1 MAQREQYIMFENI
14 KDHFPVFK
22 KKPELVFLD
31 SAASALKPQE
41 MIDAVSNCYS
51 YEYANIHRGVYSLS
65 SNLTKKFQDVRIKVS
80 KFIGSNSQKNIIF
93 TKGAT
98 EGINLVV
105 EKFSE
110 KFLSDGDEV
119 IISYLEHHAN
129 IVPWHLAAKKYKFKI
144 VALNLTKKGE
154 IDYQDFAE
162 KINSR
167 TKFISLTHMSNVTGS
182 MTDFKMIKE
191 KIKNTQIPLMIDGCQ
206 YVAHSKLNVVDIDC
220 DFYVFSGHKL
230 YGPSGVGV
238 LYMKDRWFDEFNPYQ
253 GGGDMIEKVEINN
266 TIYASG
272 YNKFEAGTP
281 PIVQVIGL
289 GSSVDFINSLNL
301 DKIFKYEKELHDHTV
316 DKLKSFNNITI
327 YGNSPNKGSIITFNF
342 KGIHAND
349 LAMILDQ
356 KNIAIRTGHHCA
368 QPLMK
373 YLNITSSARASFGIY
388 NNLKDANFFIDSLS
402 EAKKF
407 LTLN

>member
-1 MAQREQYIMFENI
+1 MAQSEQYIMFENI
-14 KDHFPVFK
+14 KDYFPIFK
-22 KKPELVFLD
+22 QKPELVFLD
-31 SAASALKPQE
+31 SAASALKPKE

-51 YEYANIHRGVYSLS
+51 YEYANIHRGIYSLS
-65 SNLTKKFQDVRIKVS
+65 LNLTQKFQDVRIKVS
-80 KFIGSNSQKNIIF
+80 QFIGSNSQKNIIF

-110 KFLSDGDEV
+110 KFLSEDDEV

-144 VALNLTKKGE
+144 VAIDLTKKGE
-154 IDYQDFAE
+154 IDYQDFAK

-182 MTDFKMIKE
+182 MTDFNIIKE

-206 YVAHSKLNVVDIDC
+206 HVAHSKLNVVDIDC

-238 LYMKDRWFDEFNPYQ
+238 LYMKDRWFDELNPYQ
-253 GGGDMIEKVEINN
+253 GGGDMIEKVEIND

-272 YNKFEAGTP
+272 YSKFEAGTP
-281 PIVQVIGL
+281 PIAQVIGL
-289 GSSVDFINSLNL
+289 GSSIDFVNSLNL
-301 DKIFKYEKELHDHTV
+301 DKVFNYEKLHV
-316 DKLKSFNNITI
+316 
-327 YGNSPNKGSIITFNF
+327 Y
-342 KGIHAND
+342 
-349 LAMILDQ
+349 
-356 KNIAIRTGHHCA
+356 
-368 QPLMK
+368 
-373 YLNITSSARASFGIY
+373 
-388 NNLKDANFFIDSLS
+388 
-402 EAKKF
+402 
-407 LTLN
+407 

>member
-1 MAQREQYIMFENI
+1 MFENI
-14 KDHFPVFK
+14 KDYFPVFK
-22 KKPELVFLD
+22 QKPKLVFLD
-31 SAASALKPQE
+31 TAASALKPKE

-65 SNLTKKFQDVRIKVS
+65 SNLTKKFQDVRIKVGE
-80 KFIGSNSQKNIIF
+80 FIGSNSQKNIIF

-110 KFLSDGDEV
+110 KFLSEGDEV

-144 VALNLTKKGE
+144 VALNLTKNGE
-154 IDYQDFAE
+154 IDYQDFAK

-182 MTDFKMIKE
+182 MTDLNIIKE
-191 KIKNTQIPLMIDGCQ
+191 KLKNTNIPLMIDGCQ
-206 YVAHSKLNVVDIDC
+206 HVAHSKLNVVDIDC

-253 GGGDMIEKVEINN
+253 GGGDMIEKVEINDS
-266 TIYASG
+266 TYASG
-272 YNKFEAGTP
+272 YSKFEAGTP
-281 PIVQVIGL
+281 PIAQVIGL
-289 GSSVDFINSLNL
+289 GASIDFINSLNL
-301 DKIFKYEKELHDHTV
+301 DKIFKYEKELHDYTI
-316 DKLKSFNNITI
+316 DKLRSFSDFII
-327 YGNSPNKGSIITFNF
+327 YGNASNKGSIISFNF

-373 YLNITSSARASFGIY
+373 YLNINSSARASFGVY
-388 NNLKDANFFIDSLS
+388 NNLKDADFFIDSLR

-407 LTLN
+407 LTLD